1 MSTYA
6 ERAEETSFTSLIE
19 DDEFKA
25 DLVKFFTG
33 GRYQYSREDLLER
46 GFDGLAKDFVE
57 HMRYQSWNEV
67 EAVRDLTYVNN
78 KDYDVRGKKPLLDLC
93 KPTMLLTQQVW
104 V

>member
-33 GRYQYSREDLLER
+33 GRYQYSKRR
-46 GFDGLAKDFVE
+46 F
-57 HMRYQSWNEV
+57 
-67 EAVRDLTYVNN
+67 T
-78 KDYDVRGKKPLLDLC
+78 
-93 KPTMLLTQQVW
+93 
-104 V
+104 